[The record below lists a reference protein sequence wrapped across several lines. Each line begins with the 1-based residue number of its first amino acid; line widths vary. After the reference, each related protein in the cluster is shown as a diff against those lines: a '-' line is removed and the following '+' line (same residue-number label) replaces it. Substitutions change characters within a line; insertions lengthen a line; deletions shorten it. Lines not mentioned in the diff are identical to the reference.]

1 VSRGIRNRLFVGLDA
16 KRLHTLQT
24 CAPCT
29 ALPVWRVDP
38 QYPERQTISLAG
50 KVLGQGGVIIYPT
63 ETFYGLGGNPTL
75 PVAVERVYRI
85 KGRAFN
91 KPLPL
96 IASNLEAV
104 YRAVAEWPKIAER
117 LARMFWPGPLTLIL
131 GAASSLLPLVHA
143 GTGKVAIRISSHPV
157 SQALASETGGL
168 LIATSANRS
177 GQQAYRTPMEIPG
190 ELLAEVDG
198 LIDAGPTGGAFAD
211 LASTIVDVSSAAPRL
226 VRPGCISWEKVK
238 RVLSAE
244 C

>member
-1 VSRGIRNRLFVGLDA
+1 MDVKQFR
-16 KRLHTLQT
+16 TLQ
-24 CAPCT
+24 PGVPRSPI
-29 ALPVWRVDP
+29 LIWRVDP
-38 QYPERQTISLAG
+38 QYPEGQTISLAG
-50 KVLGQGGVIIYPT
+50 KVLGQGGVVVYPT

-75 PVAVERVYRI
+75 QRAVERIYRI
-85 KGRAFN
+85 KGRAFS

-117 LARMFWPGPLTLIL
+117 LAQTFWPGPLTLIL

-211 LASTIVDVSSAAPRL
+211 LASTIVDLSSAAPLL
-226 VRPGCISWEKVK
+226 VRAGCIPWERVK
-238 RVLSAE
+238 RVHRKNN

>member
-1 VSRGIRNRLFVGLDA
+1 MV
-16 KRLHTLQT
+16 
-24 CAPCT
+24 
-29 ALPVWRVDP
+29 
-38 QYPERQTISLAG
+38 
-50 KVLGQGGVIIYPT
+50 YPT

-75 PVAVERVYRI
+75 QQSVERVYRI
-85 KGRAFN
+85 KGRASS

-104 YRAVAEWPKIAER
+104 HRAVAEWPKIAER
-117 LARMFWPGPLTLIL
+117 LAQTFWPGPLTLIL
-131 GAASSLLPLVHA
+131 GAASSMLPLVHA

-177 GQQAYRTPMEIPG
+177 GQQAYRTPMELPG

-198 LIDAGPTGGAFAD
+198 ILDAGPTGGAFAN

-226 VRPGCISWEKVK
+226 VRSGCIPWERVK
-238 RVLSAE
+238 RVLNAKS
-244 C
+244 